1 MELIPSID
9 LRQGRVVRLLRGDDG
24 QRTVYDVNPLQTVR
38 DYAAAGA
45 ARIHLVDLDAAF
57 GEPPQRSL
65 IEEMTRLPGAPPLQL
80 GGGLRDR
87 DAVEWAFRIGVDRV
101 VVTSLMVRDCEL
113 FRRLATEY
121 AGRMIAALDIEG
133 DSLRLAG
140 WREAAVEPWP
150 EIAARVEPLPLA
162 AVLVTDIERDGTLGG
177 PNLELARA
185 VARACSAGGL
195 LSGGIRS
202 LADLERAREVPEI
215 QGAIVG
221 KALYDGAFSLAD
233 ALAVSRGDRAA

>member
-24 QRTVYDVNPLQTVR
+24 RRTLYDVDPLQTVR
-38 DYAAAGA
+38 DHAAAGA
-45 ARIHLVDLDAAF
+45 ARIHVVDLDAVF
-57 GEPPQRSL
+57 GEQPQRSL
-65 IEEMTRLPGAPPLQL
+65 IEEMIQLPEAPPLQL

-87 DAVEWAFRIGVDRV
+87 EAVEWAFRNGIDRV
-101 VVTSLMVRDCEL
+101 VVTSLMVREFEL
-113 FRRLATEY
+113 FRRLTTEY
-121 AGRMIAALDIEG
+121 PGRMIAALDIEG
-133 DSLRLAG
+133 DSLKLAG

-150 EIAARVEPLPLA
+150 EIAARVGPLPLA

-177 PNLELARA
+177 PNLELARE
-185 VARACSAGGL
+185 VARACSVGGL

-215 QGAIVG
+215 HGAIVG